1 MLVLLGLEG
10 MSRITPALHLDAL
23 HTARTRGAEQFWL
36 IYFHPLSTLRRGSG
50 YIHSLASPHP
60 CTPGPWCPLPALR
73 HPSALLALGALSSQ
87 LVVNLGEFLPFQMF
101 LCILTRCFS
110 LELHIPD
117 LTTSERDHLQ
127 VLLSLFQAGMDSAL
141 GLPHPGC
148 RSWRAEG
155 RCDAEAGKPDISKK
169 VHPTVDGAPCVK
181 DCKARAD
188 ACPEITLI

>member
-1 MLVLLGLEG
+1 MRLIL
-10 MSRITPALHLDAL
+10 SRGNPMPRCQGT
-23 HTARTRGAEQFWL
+23 Q
-36 IYFHPLSTLRRGSG
+36 
-50 YIHSLASPHP
+50 
-60 CTPGPWCPLPALR
+60 
-73 HPSALLALGALSSQ
+73 ALLWSLKSQ
-87 LVVNLGEFLPFQMF
+87 GLADPTCSLMF

-127 VLLSLFQAGMDSAL
+127 VLLSLFQAGMDSAPR
-141 GLPHPGC
+141 LPHPGC

-169 VHPTVDGAPCVK
+169 VHPAVDGAPCVK